1 MKFKLTSLLCFSFI
15 LQIAGCATG
24 SSKRDIEIQDSLET
38 VRIADS
44 LLNLELSLDD
54 TVKFEIDTA
63 SNLKKK

>member
-1 MKFKLTSLLCFSFI
+1 MKFKLTGLLCLSFI

-24 SSKRDIEIQDSLET
+24 SKRDIELQDSLET

-54 TVKFEIDTA
+54 SVEFEIDTISA
-63 SNLKKK
+63 PKRK

>member
-1 MKFKLTSLLCFSFI
+1 MKFKLKSLLCLSFV

-24 SSKRDIEIQDSLET
+24 SSKRDIEIKDSLET

-54 TVKFEIDTA
+54 TVEFKIDTA
-63 SNLKKK
+63 SNLRKR